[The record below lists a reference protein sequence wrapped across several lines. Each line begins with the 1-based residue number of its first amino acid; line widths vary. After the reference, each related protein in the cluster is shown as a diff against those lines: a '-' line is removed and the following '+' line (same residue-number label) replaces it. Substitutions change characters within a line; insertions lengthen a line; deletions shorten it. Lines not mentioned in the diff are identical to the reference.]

1 MADQEQA
8 IRQTVEQ
15 GLADGRNPRN
25 VALDLVGR
33 LNRQSGRREGG
44 IVGLTSQQA
53 GYVANARRQIEELD
67 AGYFDRKLRDKRFDR
82 TVAKA
87 IREGKPLARADVD
100 RITGRYADRLLAHR
114 GEVMAR
120 TESIAALHAGQFE
133 AARQL
138 VESGKV
144 RADQITKVWDATGD
158 ARTRPSHAA
167 MDGQA
172 VGLNEA
178 FTTPGGFRMMHPHD
192 ASLGAPADEI
202 INCRCFMAIR
212 VKYL

>member
-15 GLADGRNPRN
+15 GLADGRNPRG
-25 VALDLVGR
+25 VALEVVGR
-33 LNRQSGRREGG
+33 LNRQTGRREGG
-44 IVGLTSQQA
+44 IIGLTSQQA
-53 GYVANARRQIEELD
+53 GYATNARKQLEALD
-67 AGYFDRKLRDKRFDR
+67 EGYFERKLRDKRFDR

-87 IREGKPLARADVD
+87 IREEKPLSRADID

-114 GEVMAR
+114 GEIIAR

-144 RADQITKVWDATGD
+144 RADQIVKTWDATGD
-158 ARTRPSHAA
+158 ARTRPTHAA
-167 MDGQA
+167 MDGQT
-172 VGLNEA
+172 VGLFEA
-178 FTTPGGFRMMHPHD
+178 FTSPSGARLMHPHD
-192 ASLGAPADEI
+192 VSLGAPADEI
-202 INCRCFMAIR
+202 IQCRCFMAVK

>member
-100 RITGRYADRLLAHR
+100 RITGRYSDRLLAHR
-114 GEVMAR
+114 GDVMAR

-178 FTTPGGFRMMHPHD
+178 FTTPGCFRMMHPHD

-202 INCRCFMAIR
+202 INCRCFMAVR